1 MQGDDVPLQLLKDEH
16 KKKKLEAFE
25 RNKAARLQKGSNVSE
40 SGDLEQPTFVR
51 VSGTKG
57 DVVRGCDNLVVR
69 VKMKFKRTV
78 MKKHLLGEV
87 TPRRSPHVSKV
98 AGPRVGELAK
108 ISGQATGVT
117 PCHSPRVLDYAKTS
131 SPLGSSLSGKGIRC
145 GVKLKGG
152 STKYVLQKKPMRSKR
167 GANAIEGATEG
178 EDDAKCFNKT
188 VRCSVKEVK
197 VCANLLQ
204 PRHKDRVIKSGFGCV
219 FDSKIDSNIS
229 PPLMGHI
236 DTKIDPSTTIL
247 DMGELNKK
255 LCITSGAI
263 HHLFGFP
270 QGVNLSPE
278 LNPPMM
284 FTLVLPMKYLE
295 SMVYLR
301 TSFGLFE
308 KLHDACLNPF
318 EDEPGVVIS
327 KIERPDSVDLGH
339 DGGNEDRAGEG
350 KLTRDDT
357 MINASSTEKDSIK
370 PSVEPGSTQ
379 AIRVKP
385 LAIELSV
392 VVGDD
397 SPTRAIAPQPIIF
410 VLSHSRGATVVIEDD
425 NTMHTRDDDDL
436 EIETDSFRKEEDL
449 PSSATALGKNA

>member
-16 KKKKLEAFE
+16 KRKKLEAFE

-131 SPLGSSLSGKGIRC
+131 SPLGSSLSGKGKRC

-152 STKYVLQKKPMRSKR
+152 STKKKPMRSKR

-247 DMGELNKK
+247 DIGELNKK

-270 QGVNLSPE
+270 Q
-278 LNPPMM
+278 
-284 FTLVLPMKYLE
+284 
-295 SMVYLR
+295 
-301 TSFGLFE
+301 
-308 KLHDACLNPF
+308 
-318 EDEPGVVIS
+318 DEPGVVIS

-339 DGGNEDRAGEG
+339 DGGNEDRAGEFADVNDDSEKLANKDVEDIGSSDGLDRTEHNSTIGDGVFDAEEG

-449 PSSATALGKNA
+449 PSSATALAKNA